1 MEEEEA
7 AAVYAAEQGKY
18 VEHAHISSS
27 SSRYRSRVR
36 PRARY
41 PAEFARVRGTP
52 RRDYLQEL
60 SEAGHTQLEC
70 ARSSAAAAGGDEASS
85 SADLMQQQQRH
96 QLQHLRERQ
105 EFEFARDRPSA
116 SPSTNAAWR
125 GGAAASTAEEEEG
138 TDSISV
144 RRGRESVQFEFAPA
158 ASAAPGCLPL
168 QEPE

>member
-1 MEEEEA
+1 MVEEEQA

-18 VEHAHISSS
+18 VEHTLISSS

-52 RRDYLQEL
+52 RRDYLPEL
-60 SEAGHTQLEC
+60 SEAGHAQLEST
-70 ARSSAAAAGGDEASS
+70 RSSAAAGGGDEASS
-85 SADLMQQQQRH
+85 SADLMHQQQRH

-116 SPSTNAAWR
+116 SPSISTNAAR
-125 GGAAASTAEEEEG
+125 RGAAAAAEEEEEG
-138 TDSISV
+138 ADSISV
-144 RRGRESVQFEFAPA
+144 RRGRESVQIEFAPA
-158 ASAAPGCLPL
+158 AYAAPGCLPL
-168 QEPE
+168 